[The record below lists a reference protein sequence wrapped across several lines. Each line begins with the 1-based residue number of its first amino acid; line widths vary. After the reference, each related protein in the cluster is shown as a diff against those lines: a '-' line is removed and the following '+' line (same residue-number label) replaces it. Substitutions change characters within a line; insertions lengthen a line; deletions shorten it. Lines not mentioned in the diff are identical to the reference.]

1 MDRAP
6 ALLRLP
12 DEGPVMSSTRFL
24 LFLLPAL
31 AAPACAAPPGG
42 LAGTWTQSSSG
53 KELVLQS
60 KIKLTPYAAPGYGT
74 NLGGSVGYGSATS
87 TVVTTEPVPMQVDRR
102 MTLAIDNRGDFVWTI
117 EKRQHEAGN
126 CVRNIRQQKKGRAS
140 VVGDELVLNVQGGVE
155 KQSGSCGAA
164 KNASLPAAVE
174 KYRVRMTGA
183 TMVLASG
190 PVRWTWKKG

>member
-1 MDRAP
+1 MSIKNC
-6 ALLRLP
+6 LP
-12 DEGPVMSSTRFL
+12 
-24 LFLLPAL
+24 FLLPLL
-31 AAPACAAPPGG
+31 AAPACAAAPAG

-74 NLGGSVGYGSATS
+74 NLGGSVGYGSATN

-102 MTLAIDNRGDFVWTI
+102 MTLAIDNQGAFVWTI
-117 EKRQHEAGN
+117 DKRQHEAGN
-126 CVRNIRQQKKGRAS
+126 CVRSIRQEKKGRAS
-140 VVGDELVLNVQGGVE
+140 LAGGELVLNVQGGVE
-155 KQSGSCGAA
+155 QQSSSCGAST
-164 KNASLPAAVE
+164 KTTLPAAVE
-174 KYRVRMTGA
+174 KYRVQMTGA